1 MANAKYDGKYLR
13 CDISFVRD
21 AVVGGRLYSAQIN
34 EELPNGVIGVMG
46 ATLADKP
53 EVKTFALPTANDIKD
68 AKELYIVMKP
78 EIVTDEQFKDSGKI
92 GNFRNPANKPFPI
105 IRVQE
110 RDRVTLSQDYFTK
123 TADGGVIK
131 VGDAFVVDAKGLL
144 VHKASPAVATEK
156 YKFVVTEIV
165 KSHVAN
171 FLMYDEAGSHL
182 APAAYNLITVEM
194 MAV

>member
-13 CDISFVRD
+13 CDISAVRD

-34 EELPNGVIGVMG
+34 EELPNGVFGTMG

-53 EVKTFALPTANDIKD
+53 EVKAFALPTTNTIKD
-68 AKELYIVMKP
+68 AEDLYIVMKP
-78 EIVTDEQFKDSGKI
+78 EIVTDETFKDSGKI
-92 GNFRNPANKPFPI
+92 GNFRNEANKPFPI

-123 TADGGVIK
+123 SGEIA
-131 VGDAFVVDAKGLL
+131 VGDAFVVDTKGLL
-144 VHKASPAVATEK
+144 VHKAAPANTTEK

-165 KSHVAN
+165 KSHIAN
-171 FLMYDEAGSHL
+171 FLAFDEGGSHL
-182 APAAYNLITVEM
+182 APVAYNLITVEM

>member
-1 MANAKYDGKYLR
+1 MANTKYDGKYLR

-21 AVVGGRLYSAQIN
+21 AVVGGRLYSAQIA
-34 EELPNGVIGVMG
+34 EEVPNGVIGVMG

-53 EVKTFALPTANDIKD
+53 EVKAFALPTTNTIKD
-68 AKELYIVMKP
+68 AKDLYIVMKP
-78 EIVTDEQFKDSGKI
+78 EIITDETFKDSGKI
-92 GNFRNPANKPFPI
+92 GNFRNEANKPFPI

-123 TADGGVIK
+123 SDEIA
-131 VGDAFVVDAKGLL
+131 VGDAFVVDTKGLL
-144 VHKASPAVATEK
+144 VHKAAPSNTTEK

-165 KSHVAN
+165 KSHIAN
-171 FLMYDEAGSHL
+171 FLAFDEGGSHL
-182 APAAYNLITVEM
+182 APVAYNLITVEM

>member
-21 AVVGGRLYSAQIN
+21 AVVGGRLYSAQIA
-34 EELPNGVIGVMG
+34 EEVPNGVIGVMG
-46 ATLADKP
+46 ATLAAKP
-53 EVKTFALPTANDIKD
+53 EVKAFALPTTNDIKD

-123 TADGGVIK
+123 SGEIA
-131 VGDAFVVDAKGLL
+131 VGDAFVVDTKGLL
-144 VHKASPAVATEK
+144 VHKAAPAVATEK

-165 KSHVAN
+165 KSHIAN
-171 FLMYDEAGSHL
+171 YLAYDEGGSHL
-182 APAAYNLITVEM
+182 APVAYNLITVEM

>member
-21 AVVGGRLYSAQIN
+21 AVVGGRLYSAQIA
-34 EELPNGVIGVMG
+34 EEVPNGVIGVMG

-53 EVKTFALPTANDIKD
+53 EVKAFALPTTNDIKD

-78 EIVTDEQFKDSGKI
+78 EIITDEQFKDSGKI
-92 GNFRNPANKPFPI
+92 GNFRNEANKPFPI

-123 TADGGVIK
+123 TADSGVIK

-144 VHKASPAVATEK
+144 VHKAAPSNTTEK

-165 KSHVAN
+165 KSHIAN
-171 FLMYDEAGSHL
+171 FLAFDEGGSHL
-182 APAAYNLITVEM
+182 APVAYNLITVEM

>member
-13 CDISFVRD
+13 CDISAVRD

-34 EELPNGVIGVMG
+34 EELPNGVFGTMG

-53 EVKTFALPTANDIKD
+53 EVKAFALPTTNTIKD
-68 AKELYIVMKP
+68 AKDLYIVMKP
-78 EIVTDEQFKDSGKI
+78 EIVTDETFKDSGKM
-92 GNFRNPANKPFPI
+92 GNFRNEPNKPFPI

-123 TADGGVIK
+123 SGDIA
-131 VGDAFVVDAKGLL
+131 VGDAFVVDTKGLL
-144 VHKASPAVATEK
+144 VHKAAPSNTTEK

-165 KSHVAN
+165 KSHIAN
-171 FLMYDEAGSHL
+171 FLAFDEGGSHL
-182 APAAYNLITVEM
+182 APVAYNLITVEM

>member
-1 MANAKYDGKYLR
+1 MSNAKYDGKYLR

-21 AVVGGRLYSAQIN
+21 AVVGGRLYSAEIN
-34 EELPNGVIGVMG
+34 EEVPNGVFGTMG
-46 ATLADKP
+46 ATLKNKP
-53 EVKTFALPTANDIKD
+53 EVKTFTLPDATAIKD
-68 AKELYIVMKP
+68 ARELYIVMKP
-78 EIVTDEQFKDSGKI
+78 EIVTDETFKDSGKI

-123 TADGGVIK
+123 SGDIK
-131 VGDAFVVDAKGLL
+131 VGDAFVVDTKGLL
-144 VHKASPAVATEK
+144 VHKAAPANTTEK

-165 KSHVAN
+165 KSHIAN
-171 FLMYDEAGSHL
+171 YLAYDESESHL

-194 MAV
+194 IAV

>member
-13 CDISFVRD
+13 CDISAVRD

-34 EELPNGVIGVMG
+34 EEVPNGVFGVMG

-53 EVKTFALPTANDIKD
+53 EVKAFALPTTNDIKD

-123 TADGGVIK
+123 SGEIK

-144 VHKASPAVATEK
+144 VHKAAPAVATEK

>member
-34 EELPNGVIGVMG
+34 EELPNGVFGTMG

-53 EVKTFALPTANDIKD
+53 EVKAFALPTTNTIKD
-68 AKELYIVMKP
+68 AKDLYIVMKP
-78 EIVTDEQFKDSGKI
+78 EIVTDETFKDSGKI
-92 GNFRNPANKPFPI
+92 GNFRNEANKPFPI

-123 TADGGVIK
+123 SGEIA
-131 VGDAFVVDAKGLL
+131 VGDAFVVDTKGLL
-144 VHKASPAVATEK
+144 VHKAAPANTTEK

-165 KSHVAN
+165 KSHIAN
-171 FLMYDEAGSHL
+171 FLAYDEAGSHL

>member
-21 AVVGGRLYSAQIN
+21 SVVGGRLYSAQIN
-34 EELPNGVIGVMG
+34 EELPNGVFGTMG

-53 EVKTFALPTANDIKD
+53 EVKAFALPTTNTIKD
-68 AKELYIVMKP
+68 AKDLYIVMKP
-78 EIVTDEQFKDSGKI
+78 EIVTDETFKDSGKI
-92 GNFRNPANKPFPI
+92 GNFRNEPNKPFPI

-123 TADGGVIK
+123 SGEIA
-131 VGDAFVVDAKGLL
+131 VGDAFVVDTKGLL
-144 VHKASPAVATEK
+144 VHKAAPSNTTEK

-165 KSHVAN
+165 KSHIAN
-171 FLMYDEAGSHL
+171 FLAFDEGGSHL
-182 APAAYNLITVEM
+182 APVAYNLITVEM

>member
-34 EELPNGVIGVMG
+34 EELPNGVFGTMG
-46 ATLADKP
+46 ATLTDKP
-53 EVKTFALPTANDIKD
+53 EVKAFALPTTNTIKD
-68 AKELYIVMKP
+68 AKDLYIVMKP
-78 EIVTDEQFKDSGKI
+78 EIITDETFKDSGKI
-92 GNFRNPANKPFPI
+92 GNFRNEANKPFPI

-123 TADGGVIK
+123 SGEIA
-131 VGDAFVVDAKGLL
+131 VGDAFVVDTKGLL
-144 VHKASPAVATEK
+144 VHKAAPSNTTEK

-165 KSHVAN
+165 KSHIAN
-171 FLMYDEAGSHL
+171 FLAFDEGGSHL
-182 APAAYNLITVEM
+182 APVAYNLITVEM

>member
-1 MANAKYDGKYLR
+1 M
-13 CDISFVRD
+13 
-21 AVVGGRLYSAQIN
+21 
-34 EELPNGVIGVMG
+34 
-46 ATLADKP
+46 
-53 EVKTFALPTANDIKD
+53 VKAFALPTTNDIKD

-123 TADGGVIK
+123 SGEIK

-144 VHKASPAVATEK
+144 VYKAAPANTTEK
-156 YKFVVTEIV
+156 YKFVVTEIA

-171 FLMYDEAGSHL
+171 FLAYDESGSHL

>member
-1 MANAKYDGKYLR
+1 MSNPKYDGKYLR

-34 EELPNGVIGVMG
+34 EEVANGVFGYMG
-46 ATLADKP
+46 ATLTNKP
-53 EVKTFALPTANDIKD
+53 EVKAFALPTAEDIKSN
-68 AKELYIVMKP
+68 KELYIVMKP
-78 EIVTDEQFKDSGKI
+78 EIVTDETFKDSGKI
-92 GNFRNPANKPFPI
+92 GNFRNEANKPFPI

-123 TADGGVIK
+123 SDDIA
-131 VGDAFVVDAKGLL
+131 VGDAFVIDTKGLL
-144 VHKASPAVATEK
+144 VHKAAPANTTEK

-165 KSHVAN
+165 KSHIAN
-171 FLMYDEAGSHL
+171 FLAFDEGGSHL

>member
-1 MANAKYDGKYLR
+1 MANAKYDKKYLR

-21 AVVGGRLYSAQIN
+21 AVVGGRLYSAQIA
-34 EELPNGVIGVMG
+34 EEVPNGVIGVMG
-46 ATLADKP
+46 ATLAAKP
-53 EVKTFALPTANDIKD
+53 EVKAFALPTTNDIKD

-78 EIVTDEQFKDSGKI
+78 EIVTDETFKDSGKI
-92 GNFRNPANKPFPI
+92 GNFRNEANKPFPI

-123 TADGGVIK
+123 SGDIA
-131 VGDAFVVDAKGLL
+131 VGDAFVVDTKGLL
-144 VHKASPAVATEK
+144 VHKAAPSNTTEK

-165 KSHVAN
+165 KSHIAN
-171 FLMYDEAGSHL
+171 FLAFDEGGSHL
-182 APAAYNLITVEM
+182 APVAYNLITVEM

>member
-13 CDISFVRD
+13 CDISAVRD

-34 EELPNGVIGVMG
+34 EEVPNGVFGVMG

-53 EVKTFALPTANDIKD
+53 EVKAFALPTTNTIKD

-78 EIVTDEQFKDSGKI
+78 EIITDETFKDSGKI

-123 TADGGVIK
+123 SGDIA
-131 VGDAFVVDAKGLL
+131 VGDAFVIDTKGLL
-144 VHKASPAVATEK
+144 VHKAAPANTTEK

-165 KSHVAN
+165 KSHIAN
-171 FLMYDEAGSHL
+171 FLAFDEGGSHL
-182 APAAYNLITVEM
+182 APVAYNLITVEM

>member
-21 AVVGGRLYSAQIN
+21 AVVGGRLYSAQIA
-34 EELPNGVIGVMG
+34 EEVPNGVIGVMG
-46 ATLADKP
+46 ATLAAKP
-53 EVKTFALPTANDIKD
+53 EVKAFALPTTNDIKD

-78 EIVTDEQFKDSGKI
+78 EIVTDETFKDSGKI
-92 GNFRNPANKPFPI
+92 GNFRNEANKPFPI

-123 TADGGVIK
+123 SGEIA
-131 VGDAFVVDAKGLL
+131 VGDAFVVDTKGLL
-144 VHKASPAVATEK
+144 VHKAAPTNTTEK

-165 KSHVAN
+165 KSHIAN
-171 FLMYDEAGSHL
+171 FLAFDEGGSHL
-182 APAAYNLITVEM
+182 APVAYNLITVEM

>member
-34 EELPNGVIGVMG
+34 EELPNGVFGTMG

-53 EVKTFALPTANDIKD
+53 EVKAFALPTTNTIKD
-68 AKELYIVMKP
+68 AEDLYIVMKP
-78 EIVTDEQFKDSGKI
+78 EIVTDETFKDSGKI
-92 GNFRNPANKPFPI
+92 GNFRNEANKPFPI

-123 TADGGVIK
+123 SGEIA
-131 VGDAFVVDAKGLL
+131 VGDSFVIDTKGLL
-144 VHKASPAVATEK
+144 VHKAAPANTTEK

-165 KSHVAN
+165 KSHIAN
-171 FLMYDEAGSHL
+171 FLAFDEGGSHL
-182 APAAYNLITVEM
+182 APVAYNLITVEM

>member
-1 MANAKYDGKYLR
+1 MSNPKYDNKYLR

-21 AVVGGRLYSAQIN
+21 AVVGGRLYSAQIA
-34 EELPNGVIGVMG
+34 EEVPNGVIGVMG

-53 EVKTFALPTANDIKD
+53 EVKAFALPTTNDIKD

-78 EIVTDEQFKDSGKI
+78 EIVTDETFKDSGKI
-92 GNFRNPANKPFPI
+92 GNFRNEANKPFPI

-123 TADGGVIK
+123 SGEIA
-131 VGDAFVVDAKGLL
+131 VGDAFVVDTKGLL
-144 VHKASPAVATEK
+144 VHKAAPSNTTEK

-165 KSHVAN
+165 KSHIAN
-171 FLMYDEAGSHL
+171 FLAFDEGGSHL
-182 APAAYNLITVEM
+182 APVAYNLITVEM
-194 MAV
+194 MAI